1 MSFLTTPNL
10 YGIPI
15 LLAATTTQQ
24 KAAASLTIYDKDFT
38 SGSNFNT
45 AESSLQWGIF
55 DYETS
60 NVALTVESILEL
72 NYNKSAEVS
81 IYPVEKGL
89 FASYNKVLRPAEV
102 KVEIAT
108 GGAYNYLSQSYITWR
123 IAVLKWFEDAL
134 NNLTAYDIV
143 MPEKRYSN
151 YTLISYTIRR
161 DKMSGSGLII
171 ADCIFKEVMDMS
183 KINTQ
188 TSTERSTDNS
198 NSANNTDVGSI
209 NFVSPSEYSGELE

>member
-1 MSFLTTPNL
+1 MYIANPSLLGF
-10 YGIPI
+10 PI
-15 LLAATTTQQ
+15 LLSSITTKTQAAD
-24 KAAASLTIYDKDFT
+24 LTILDTDF
-38 SGSNFNT
+38 SSRAENFNT
-45 AESSLQWGIF
+45 NESSMQWGIY
-55 DYETS
+55 DYESSTI
-60 NVALTVESILEL
+60 ALTVESILEI

-81 IYPVEKGL
+81 VYPVEKGL

-151 YTLISYTIRR
+151 YTLISL
-161 DKMSGSGLII
+161 SLIHI
-171 ADCIFKEVMDMS
+171 
-183 KINTQ
+183 
-188 TSTERSTDNS
+188 
-198 NSANNTDVGSI
+198 
-209 NFVSPSEYSGELE
+209 

>member
-1 MSFLTTPNL
+1 MYIANPALLGF
-10 YGIPI
+10 PI
-15 LLAATTTQQ
+15 LLSSITTKTQAAD
-24 KAAASLTIYDKDFT
+24 LTILDTDF
-38 SGSNFNT
+38 SSRAENFNT
-45 AESSLQWGIF
+45 NESSMQWGIY
-55 DYETS
+55 DYESSTI
-60 NVALTVESILEL
+60 ALTVESILEI

-81 IYPVEKGL
+81 VYPVEKGL

-171 ADCIFKEVMDMS
+171 ADCIFKEVVDMS
-183 KINTQ
+183 QLNKTFTQRNTN
-188 TSTERSTDNS
+188 NS
-198 NSANNTDVGSI
+198 DSPNDYGVGAI
-209 NFVSPSEYSGELE
+209 NFISPANFDGVA

>member
-1 MSFLTTPNL
+1 MYIANPALLGF
-10 YGIPI
+10 PI
-15 LLAATTTQQ
+15 LLSSITTKTQAAD
-24 KAAASLTIYDKDFT
+24 LTILDTDF
-38 SGSNFNT
+38 SSRAENFNT
-45 AESSLQWGIF
+45 NESSMQWGIY
-55 DYETS
+55 DYESSTI
-60 NVALTVESILEL
+60 ALTVESILEI

-81 IYPVEKGL
+81 VYPVEKGL

-161 DKMSGSGLII
+161 
-171 ADCIFKEVMDMS
+171 V
-183 KINTQ
+183 
-188 TSTERSTDNS
+188 R
-198 NSANNTDVGSI
+198 
-209 NFVSPSEYSGELE
+209 

>member
-1 MSFLTTPNL
+1 M
-10 YGIPI
+10 
-15 LLAATTTQQ
+15 
-24 KAAASLTIYDKDFT
+24 
-38 SGSNFNT
+38 
-45 AESSLQWGIF
+45 QWGIY
-55 DYETS
+55 DYESSTI
-60 NVALTVESILEL
+60 ALTVESILEI

-81 IYPVEKGL
+81 VYPVEKGL

-171 ADCIFKEVMDMS
+171 ADCIFKEVVDMS
-183 KINTQ
+183 QLNKTF
-188 TSTERSTDNS
+188 TERNTNNS
-198 NSANNTDVGSI
+198 NSPNDYDVGAI
-209 NFVSPSEYSGELE
+209 NFISPANFDGVA

>member
-1 MSFLTTPNL
+1 MRKQIILALVCCASVLAGCQKEMSETKFESGLP
-10 YGIPI
+10 
-15 LLAATTTQQ
+15 
-24 KAAASLTIYDKDFT
+24 ASLDVLINLGKGSDVVMTRGIYDY
-38 SGSNFNT
+38 
-45 AESSLQWGIF
+45 ESSTI
-55 DYETS
+55 
-60 NVALTVESILEL
+60 ALTVESILEI

-81 IYPVEKGL
+81 VYPVEKGL

-171 ADCIFKEVMDMS
+171 ADCIFKEVVDMS
-183 KINTQ
+183 QLNKTF
-188 TSTERSTDNS
+188 TERNTNNS
-198 NSANNTDVGSI
+198 NSPNDYDVGAI
-209 NFVSPSEYSGELE
+209 NFISPANFDGVA

>member
-1 MSFLTTPNL
+1 MYIANPALLGF
-10 YGIPI
+10 PI
-15 LLAATTTQQ
+15 LLSSITTKTQS
-24 KAAASLTIYDKDFT
+24 ADLTILDTDF
-38 SGSNFNT
+38 SSRAENFNT
-45 AESSLQWGIF
+45 NESSMQWGIY
-55 DYETS
+55 DYESSTI
-60 NVALTVESILEL
+60 ALTVESILEI

-81 IYPVEKGL
+81 EKKKEKGL

-171 ADCIFKEVMDMS
+171 ADCIFKEVVDMS
-183 KINTQ
+183 QLNKTF
-188 TSTERSTDNS
+188 TERNTNNS
-198 NSANNTDVGSI
+198 NSPNDYDVGAI
-209 NFVSPSEYSGELE
+209 NFISPANFDGVA